1 MIDLNKRRIIFFF
14 ARSDMEIDEDSFV
27 SIVGPKNDSIEE
39 KIRKLRQKGDDLLE
53 SIDSNLKPNIGR
65 DELQQAQNKKAMIS
79 SLTND
84 LDADETISDI
94 KSGIILKRKLNLET
108 DIAKMKVS
116 MISRKVR
123 DMIQSFRKFCS
134 WQRNWT
140 ISSTGY
146 RKSRSRWSARR
157 GCSAK

>member
-1 MIDLNKRRIIFFF
+1 
-14 ARSDMEIDEDSFV
+14 MEIDEDSFV
-27 SIVGPKNDSIEE
+27 SIVGLKNDSIEE

-108 DIAKMKVS
+108 DIAKMKVP

-123 DMIQSFRKFCS
+123 DMIQLFRKFCS
-134 WQRNWT
+134 WRRNWT
-140 ISSTGY
+140 ISSSGY
-146 RKSRSRWSARR
+146 RKSRSRWSERR